1 MPPLAIGGTME
12 YSEAVVIHDKPIK
25 PYGNTAHVYVPKRF
39 IGKRATIIIYCNE
52 KDRKNLKNNFEVKL

>member
-1 MPPLAIGGTME
+1 ME